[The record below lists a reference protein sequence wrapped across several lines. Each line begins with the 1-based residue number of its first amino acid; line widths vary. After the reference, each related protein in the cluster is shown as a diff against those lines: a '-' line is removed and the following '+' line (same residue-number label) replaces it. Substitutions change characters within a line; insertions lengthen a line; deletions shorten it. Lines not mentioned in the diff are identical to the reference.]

1 MARTPGLLAH
11 GHWTPEQVTVDWLEH
26 EFEASPEQ
34 SRRADE
40 AIEALRRR
48 GSPSHDGVAA
58 RFVEIAKS
66 DGEGMHLTLQPTRW
80 ALRLVDG
87 DSGGALSALCIIRRA
102 DGAWLAGRRAAW
114 LATWA
119 GRWAL
124 GAGGAVEVGE
134 NPALTLRREME
145 EEWSL
150 IPDRLTVRA
159 IVGDPST
166 MVLVVGV
173 AWLQEGAD
181 ARLVMDEEHD
191 AHAWWP
197 ADPAEWPDEAH
208 ESLRAMAELLK

>member
-1 MARTPGLLAH
+1 MALTPGLLAH
-11 GHWTPEQVTVDWLEH
+11 GHWTPDQVTVDWLEH
-26 EFEASPEQ
+26 EFEPTPAQ
-34 SRRADE
+34 SQRADE
-40 AIEALRRR
+40 KIDELRRR

-58 RFVEIAKS
+58 RFVELSQA
-66 DGEGMHLTLQPTRW
+66 DGDGVRLTLQPTRW
-80 ALRLVDG
+80 ALRLVEG

-102 DGAWLAGRRAAW
+102 DGAWLAGRRAMW
-114 LATWA
+114 LSTWA

-150 IPDRLTVRA
+150 IPDRLSIRA

-181 ARLVMDEEHD
+181 AGLVMDEEHD

-197 ADPAEWPDEAH
+197 ADPAEWPNEAH
-208 ESLRAMAELLK
+208 ESLRAMAELLA